1 MKITRTALLFV
12 GFVLFAFSAAAQV
25 ANFTFPAGSPEDQAS
40 DEIAKET
47 DPQKKMALLNDFVQK
62 FSSNPLAV
70 AYGGWQLAQA
80 YQQAGDLKAAR
91 AAGEK
96 ALDAMPNAIDIAV
109 ALTNIAQQA
118 KDNTAIVTYA
128 ARGAAAYDSIAKQ
141 QKPAEVSDADFA
153 AQIKRQQESAQ
164 QSHDFLE
171 GAAFNAIMNEQDP
184 AARMKLVKQFTP
196 AFPQSRYAAQ
206 VAEYTIISLLQM
218 NDFAGLST
226 YGEQAVK
233 DNPNNAG
240 VIVLVARGY
249 SEDQKSPAHLEQA
262 AVYAKRAMELAQKD
276 SSLTAEQKTATVG
289 TAKSVLGWSLLRQD
303 KAAAAIPELKDA
315 AAMLKSNPVDY
326 STALYGLGFA
336 YAKLNRLPEAKA
348 TLTEAV
354 NVEGPYQQMSRELLQ
369 KVNAAKPATAR
380 KQ

>member
-1 MKITRTALLFV
+1 MKIIRLGLFV
-12 GFVLFAFSAAAQV
+12 LFALFAFSAAAQV

-40 DEIAKET
+40 DVIAKET

-118 KDNTAIVTYA
+118 KDNAGTVTYA
-128 ARGAAAYDSIAKQ
+128 ARGASAYDTIAKQ
-141 QKPAEVSDADFA
+141 PKPEDVSDADFA

-164 QSHDFLE
+164 QSYDFLDA
-171 GAAFNAIMNEQDP
+171 AAFNAIMNEQDP
-184 AARMKLVKQFTP
+184 AARLKLVKQFTP
-196 AFPQSRYAAQ
+196 AFPKTHYAAQ
-206 VAEYTIISLLQM
+206 VAEYAIISLLQTS
-218 NDFAGLST
+218 DFAGLSA
-226 YGEQAVK
+226 YGEKAVK

-262 AVYAKRAMELAQKD
+262 GVYAKRAIQLAQSD
-276 SSLTAEQKTATVG
+276 STLSAEQKTATIG
-289 TAKSVLGWSLLRQD
+289 MAKSVLGWSLLRQE

-326 STALYGLGFA
+326 STALYGLAFA